1 MLTVACEETNVAGL
15 LGPYLLVFKTNV
27 ATVASHT
34 RFQSSICYITI
45 CFLKTCLGKLTCC
58 TIFWQKLVLHGNKVW
73 PRFNFT
79 RYLVN
84 ETHRYGALVVSEI
97 SKKKFNTWVCN
108 KYLQGDTITKTY
120 MEKTFSISLYVVCI
134 SGFDTVSCTKAVL
147 SQIDQA
153 RWTAS
158 LSS

>member
-15 LGPYLLVFKTNV
+15 LGPYLLVFKTDV

-45 CFLKTCLGKLTCC
+45 CFLKTCLGKLTCY

-84 ETHRYGALVVSEI
+84 ETHRYGALVASEI
-97 SKKKFNTWVCN
+97 SKKNLTHEFAINTFKLIPLPRHAWKKPFPSHYMLSVFQVLIL
-108 KYLQGDTITKTY
+108 YLVQKLYYLRSTRQG
-120 MEKTFSISLYVVCI
+120 EPHPC
-134 SGFDTVSCTKAVL
+134 
-147 SQIDQA
+147 
-153 RWTAS
+153 
-158 LSS
+158 